1 MIEEYNT
8 NVTIMTVVADSML
21 DGVIERILTILKGI
35 KEKFFYM
42 MLMR

>member
-1 MIEEYNT
+1 
-8 NVTIMTVVADSML
+8 ML

-42 MLMR
+42 MLMRW